1 MASLTKENE
10 PLRLFK
16 EQDIYYLYRGDGL
29 YLNHAG
35 GAGKTVV
42 VRDKSRALIEVTNQ
56 PVFVGWS
63 SFPLTAGG
71 QTVRRADLEDS
82 VVGLGREMTVIL
94 KRYLHSDY
102 VFHLDGFLP
111 ESTPSKVTF
120 REIAA
125 GFPELIKNNVV
136 VQSVSGT
143 AIAGLVIILVMTTVC
158 CIFSQKC
165 RESSRAFCCCCCDL
179 GSTWTTVKEVAK
191 REKETW
197 DDYVELRRQN
207 KAHRAGILPKE
218 KKKKKEK
225 KPKKDP
231 AEKTVK
237 YHQAGREDDVDHIS
251 FA

>member
-1 MASLTKENE
+1 MEW
-10 PLRLFK
+10 
-16 EQDIYYLYRGDGL
+16 
-29 YLNHAG
+29 
-35 GAGKTVV
+35 
-42 VRDKSRALIEVTNQ
+42 LIW
-56 PVFVGWS
+56 VGWA

-71 QTVRRADLEDS
+71 ETVRRTDLEDQ
-82 VVGLGREMTVIL
+82 VVGLGQEMTVIL
-94 KRYLHSDY
+94 KRFIQTDY

-120 REIAA
+120 KEIAE
-125 GFPELIKNNVV
+125 GFPELIRTNPV
-136 VQSVSGT
+136 VQSVSG
-143 AIAGLVIILVMTTVC
+143 AAVAGLVIIAIMTTVC

-179 GSTWTTVKEVAK
+179 GSTWSTLKEAAK

-197 DDYVELRRQN
+197 DDYVELRRQS

-231 AEKTVK
+231 AERTVK
-237 YHQAGREDDVDHIS
+237 YHQAGHEDDVDHIS